1 MRMAGAGRII
11 AMDVLG
17 EKLRVARRLG
27 ATDVIDV
34 SGSNY
39 GSVRPAVDIPVLVDR
54 YMDGQLRL
62 DELVS
67 SRRPLEAAAASLD
80 DLEAGRARRTLL
92 IP

>member
-1 MRMAGAGRII
+1 
-11 AMDVLG
+11 
-17 EKLRVARRLG
+17 VARRLG

-80 DLEAGRARRTLL
+80 DLEAGRALRTLL
-92 IP
+92 IS

>member
-1 MRMAGAGRII
+1 MRMAGAERII

-17 EKLRVARRLG
+17 DKLRVARRLG

-80 DLEAGRARRTLL
+80 DLEAGRALRTLL

>member
-1 MRMAGAGRII
+1 MPMAGAERII

-17 EKLRVARRLG
+17 DKLRVARRLG

-80 DLEAGRARRTLL
+80 DLEAGRALRTLL